1 MGKKLLAICS
11 TLLSLL
17 WYLSLGLSSSSCA
30 QIVNPTGGPRDT
42 IPPVLDTLLS
52 SPNEVIRFEKQDLF
66 FTFDEFLNLQSPAEQ
81 VIITPPLDYNFDV
94 ELKKFKTVI
103 FKFAEEEILKDDVTY
118 SINFGNAIKDYTEG
132 NVYDLRYVFSTGD
145 YIDSLE
151 LKGQVLDAFS
161 NEPVDKALVMLYT
174 SLQDSVVRT
183 EKPFYFTKTNNQGF
197 YHFRNLRADTF
208 KLIALV
214 DKNVNYLFDLE
225 SELIGFIDS
234 AVVLTDS
241 FFQPIQLDMFQEVQE
256 LRIIEKDIKTKGL
269 ATFTFNRVPDSLTI
283 SIDRYQNM
291 EYILEEDQ
299 LQIWYNPK
307 GDTSVQVILDHP
319 SFMDT
324 FYLSTADKSFD
335 LERHQIDRP
344 NTNMTKAKLLPGD
357 SLQLRFEEPVM
368 VTDTF
373 MAHVYADSIFID
385 SISLARP
392 DPLDPRNF
400 WIKLP
405 KDTFK
410 TKILQFLPGSF
421 TTMHE
426 KRQDSLKIR
435 YDFATA
441 DVLSGLTLSINS
453 LDSTLNYFASLQ
465 LKDDV
470 IASFEINQSSTFTK
484 TISPMFPGDYTLV
497 LIEDKNKNGQ
507 WDTGNY
513 DQKLHAEKR
522 RIFTIEKLRENWEVE
537 SIINWE

>member
-42 IPPVLDTLLS
+42 IPPILDTLLS
-52 SPNEVIRFEKQDLF
+52 SPNEVIRFEKQDLY

-81 VIITPPLDYNFDV
+81 VIITPPLDYNFEV

-103 FKFAEEEILKDDVTY
+103 FKFAEEEILKEDVTY

-151 LKGQVLDAFS
+151 LKGKVLDAFS
-161 NEPVDKALVMLYT
+161 NEPVDKTLVMLYT

-183 EKPFYFTKTNNQGF
+183 EKPFYFTKTDNQGL
-197 YHFRNLRADTF
+197 YHFKNLRADTF

-225 SELIGFIDS
+225 SEFIGFIDS

-241 FFQPIQLDMFQEVQE
+241 FFQPIQLDIFQEVQA
-256 LRIIEKDIKTKGL
+256 LKIIEKDIKTKGV
-269 ATFTFNRVPDSLTI
+269 ATFTFNREPDSLNI

-307 GDTSVQVILDHP
+307 GDTAVQVILDHP
-319 SFMDT
+319 NFRDT
-324 FYLSTADKSFD
+324 FYLSTADKSF
-335 LERHQIDRP
+335 EMEKHVIRRP
-344 NTNMTKAKLLPGD
+344 NSNMSKNKLLPNSD
-357 SLQLRFEEPVM
+357 LQLIFEEPINI
-368 VTDTF
+368 TDSF
-373 MAHVYADSIFID
+373 NAHIYVDSIFID
-385 SISLARP
+385 SVGIAKR
-392 DPLDPRNF
+392 DTTDHRIVWIPLPS
-400 WIKLP
+400 
-405 KDTFK
+405 DTFK

-421 TTMHE
+421 TTIHE
-426 KRQDSLKIR
+426 KKQDSLKFR
-435 YDFATA
+435 YEYATSE
-441 DVLSGLTLSINS
+441 VLSGLTLSING
-453 LDSTLNYFASLQ
+453 LDSTLTYQGHIKLKEAIIESFSVDEKASYTT
-465 LKDDV
+465 
-470 IASFEINQSSTFTK
+470 TFT
-484 TISPMFPGDYTLV
+484 PLFPGEYTLE
-497 LIEDKNKNGQ
+497 LIEDKNRNGA

-513 DQKLHAEKR
+513 NLKEHAEKR
-522 RIFTIEKLRENWEVE
+522 RIFTLEKLRENWEVE